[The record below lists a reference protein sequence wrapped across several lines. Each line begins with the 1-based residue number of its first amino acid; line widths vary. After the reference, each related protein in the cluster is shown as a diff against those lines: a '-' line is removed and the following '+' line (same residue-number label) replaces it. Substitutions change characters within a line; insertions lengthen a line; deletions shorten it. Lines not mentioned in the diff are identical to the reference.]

1 MKNKFFSFIFAFAFL
16 VPCAFLL
23 AACNKT
29 EPSIN
34 NIIIVQGA
42 QNVGQN
48 TLDKGIYQYG
58 DRPILDD
65 YKIKLAYN
73 DGSSKEVSNADDK
86 LSVRYEYTAPSE
98 NEAVIIDNLDTLDV
112 GYYQIVYTYESAS
125 SIEAR
130 VSFVIEKAVY
140 QNDLIT
146 VLDSREITYG
156 GLLPEISIQ
165 GIDENIEYEY
175 IKYLTQDEFDAYK
188 ELTTLEDRQ
197 NYLENNN
204 NFAVYD
210 FLENVGTYYLY
221 INVGAMPNY
230 LDKYSEPAPL
240 TVIPATPTKS
250 ENANET
256 VPTATFSYADLYD
269 EFTIGDIQLKDIRIN
284 DIGTNI
290 TFVDSANNAIAG
302 SLQWD
307 PAVANTSINY
317 NNNGDLFN
325 VVFVPESA
333 NFNVVDYG
341 EIAIQIS
348 QMEISYGESNNLI
361 ESSTEYNEQEKTLY
375 LYYNISSL
383 FNPLDYV
390 EFLKWNGQEWVQS
403 DSIVAD
409 DSTGTKCIVE
419 YQTNAN
425 EYKYKLRL
433 RDNVNCVWKFGN
445 GDTTNT
451 DIEITRN
458 INTKKLSTDIYIE
471 SATLSPAGY
480 ALLPFSTDDRL
491 SSISVA
497 VVNKDS
503 STLGYFFKGKS
514 VEIVEVDGKSYAKF
528 TPEGFYNSN
537 GELDNDST
545 VAAGYAYIKI
555 TGTPSNEN
563 YTFDGI
569 EYQVIIARL
578 SAGPN
583 LDSGEAVQLVAGK
596 TFKECLNFLVTDR
609 YGTYTFI
616 INNKVINLSDTI
628 PESIAGN
635 FISYIFTSKSYIYY
649 SNPSRAFDIKI
660 QSAQA

>member
-23 AACNKT
+23 TACNKT

-34 NIIIVQGA
+34 NIVIVQGA
-42 QNVGQN
+42 QDVGQN

-65 YKIKLAYN
+65 YKIKLTYN

-98 NEAVIIDNLDTLDV
+98 NAAVIIDNLDTLDV

-130 VSFVIEKAVY
+130 VYFVIEKAVY

-204 NFAVYD
+204 DFAVYD
-210 FLENVGTYYLY
+210 FWENVGTYYLY

-250 ENANET
+250 ENADET
-256 VPTATFSYADLYD
+256 APTATFSYADLND
-269 EFTIGDIQLKDIRIN
+269 EFTIGDIQLKDIKIN

-290 TFVDSANNAIAG
+290 TYVDSANIAIAG

-317 NNNGDLFN
+317 SNNGDLFN

-341 EIAIQIS
+341 KTAIQIS
-348 QMEISYGESNNLI
+348 QM
-361 ESSTEYNEQEKTLY
+361 
-375 LYYNISSL
+375 
-383 FNPLDYV
+383 
-390 EFLKWNGQEWVQS
+390 
-403 DSIVAD
+403 
-409 DSTGTKCIVE
+409 
-419 YQTNAN
+419 
-425 EYKYKLRL
+425 
-433 RDNVNCVWKFGN
+433 
-445 GDTTNT
+445 
-451 DIEITRN
+451 
-458 INTKKLSTDIYIE
+458 
-471 SATLSPAGY
+471 
-480 ALLPFSTDDRL
+480 
-491 SSISVA
+491 
-497 VVNKDS
+497 
-503 STLGYFFKGKS
+503 
-514 VEIVEVDGKSYAKF
+514 
-528 TPEGFYNSN
+528 
-537 GELDNDST
+537 
-545 VAAGYAYIKI
+545 
-555 TGTPSNEN
+555 
-563 YTFDGI
+563 
-569 EYQVIIARL
+569 
-578 SAGPN
+578 
-583 LDSGEAVQLVAGK
+583 
-596 TFKECLNFLVTDR
+596 
-609 YGTYTFI
+609 
-616 INNKVINLSDTI
+616 
-628 PESIAGN
+628 
-635 FISYIFTSKSYIYY
+635 
-649 SNPSRAFDIKI
+649 
-660 QSAQA
+660 